1 MKNFLITRR
10 FRTVKIY
17 GNVLWQGRFEKGTL
31 VIKEGYVEDFRRER
45 DYDIRGTVIPTFI
58 NMHTHI
64 GDFCAQDE
72 PQGGIAEIV
81 GPGGYK
87 YRVLRSRKKVYWGM
101 RRAMRYMQMEGISH
115 FVDFREGG
123 DEGVELL
130 LKASRG
136 FKIKPIIFARN
147 INPESPGV
155 GLSSI
160 SDYDRDFIIKTVRD
174 ARKEGKLFA
183 IHVSERVREDIDFVL
198 SLNPSFIVHM
208 LEATDEDLRK
218 VGKRGVPVVITP
230 RSNLFFGKIPNIPRL
245 LKYGITLALGTD
257 NGMFS
262 LPSMFREMEVAY
274 KLSRIYGH
282 VSPEEILKM
291 ATENPRKIL
300 GMVDNQIGEKARFI
314 VFRRLMTPYEL
325 VNKSSPADIK
335 RIVF

>member
-1 MKNFLITRR
+1 MKNFLITRL
-10 FRTVKIY
+10 FASVKIY
-17 GNVLWQGRFEKGTL
+17 GNVLWQGRFERGTL
-31 VIKEGYVEDFRRER
+31 VVKDGYVEDFRNDR

-72 PQGGIAEIV
+72 PIGDIAEIV

-87 YRVLRSRKKVYWGM
+87 YKILKNRKGVFWGM
-101 RRAMRYMQMEGISH
+101 RRAMRYMQKEGISH

-123 DEGVELL
+123 DEGVKLL
-130 LKASRG
+130 LKASMG
-136 FKIKPIIFARN
+136 FKTRPVIFARN
-147 INPESPGV
+147 INSEAQGV

-160 SDYDRDFIIKTVRD
+160 SDYDEYFTIKMARE
-174 ARKEGKLFA
+174 ARKAGKLFA

-208 LEATDEDLRK
+208 LEASDEDLRK
-218 VGKRGVPVVITP
+218 VGEKGVPIVITP
-230 RSNLFFGKIPNIPRL
+230 RANLFFGKIPNIPRFL
-245 LKYGITLALGTD
+245 NFGITLALGTD

-262 LPSMFREMEVAY
+262 LPSMFRETEIAY

-300 GMVDNQIGEKARFI
+300 GIRDNQIGEKARLI
-314 VFRRLMTPYEL
+314 IFRRLMSPYEI
-325 VNKSSPADIK
+325 VNKSSPMEIK
-335 RIVF
+335 RIIF